1 MKQLLYFS
9 APWCGPCKQL
19 APLMEEVAQQY
30 PVKKVNVDEEQN
42 LAIQYGIRSVPTTIL
57 VENGQEIERKVGAQP
72 KSYYLQLFN

>member
-19 APLMEEVAQQY
+19 APILEEVAQQY
-30 PVKKVNVDEEQN
+30 PVKKIHVDEEQD
-42 LAIQYGIRSVPTTIL
+42 LAAQYGIRSIPTTIL
-57 VENGQEIERKVGAQP
+57 VENGQEIERKIGVQP